1 MIVKHITFL
10 TNKHNGGNLDNRKQ
24 VFQFIR
30 RRVNRAIGELKS
42 IQYPSPASDG
52 RGDLRVDRL
61 RHEAAVGGHHG
72 VLVLGAAR
80 RRPGVAPARHQPQR
94 RLPEPQPWRGVGI
107 YIIFWLRLSVCMYA
121 CLFKNHL
128 VSSQVFTL

>member
-1 MIVKHITFL
+1 MHRALTKKVYSESEFLSIYDYSQGTFL
-10 TNKHNGGNLDNRKQ
+10 LC
-24 VFQFIR
+24 
-30 RRVNRAIGELKS
+30 
-42 IQYPSPASDG
+42 

-107 YIIFWLRLSVCMYA
+107 YITFWLRLSVCMYA
-121 CLFKNHL
+121 CLFENHL
-128 VSSQVFTL
+128 VSSLVFTL